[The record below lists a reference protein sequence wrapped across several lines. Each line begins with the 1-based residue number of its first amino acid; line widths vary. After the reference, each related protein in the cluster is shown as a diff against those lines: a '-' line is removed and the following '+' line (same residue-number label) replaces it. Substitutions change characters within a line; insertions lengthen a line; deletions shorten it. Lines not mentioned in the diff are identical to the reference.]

1 MCRLMDHLPASYR
14 FLAQADHSHI
24 QPEHSGVAVQMSS
37 AASSRTS
44 SPSRRSISARAARGS
59 RCTLAD
65 FLLRCH
71 HIIVDEALISLHGW
85 KFFEAMSRP
94 RVGKN

>member
-44 SPSRRSISARAARGS
+44 
-59 RCTLAD
+59 
-65 FLLRCH
+65 
-71 HIIVDEALISLHGW
+71 
-85 KFFEAMSRP
+85 
-94 RVGKN
+94 